1 MATSPA
7 GVVSQ
12 TRLRGAVD
20 VGVELSGTPIGRTTS
35 DTSKET
41 ESTHKR
47 TRAVGSLAHVAATA
61 LRRKNIGIRALVAF
75 VILLFT
81 SAGVLKITRRVLFAV
96 DLKGHCDSLD
106 PSARVALLL
115 AGSPHA
121 FNRTHCSFSKHV
133 IAPLRARGHPVD
145 VFFSSTEILKTTKE
159 SGAGKAAMKNL
170 EREHD
175 ISFTLVDMASRGFPE
190 SCFDNLRA
198 RYGGIR
204 SEGTLGVG
212 VTLAESDAK
221 KTDKED
227 NVERTS
233 FDTSPDVI
241 RSFLKRLRARAVADA
256 SRKYSGKKHDWII
269 VSDPSSSFGDD
280 VPVDRLCLVP
290 GGRRAHFPW
299 VKSRGGVNDRF
310 AMGAAQG
317 MSELVDLYSA
327 LCPTEILKTTKESGA
342 GKAAMKN
349 LEREHDISFTL
360 VDMAS
365 RGFPESCFD
374 NLRARYGGIRSEGT
388 LGVGV
393 TLAESD
399 AKKTDKEDN
408 VERTSFDTSPD
419 VIRSFLKRLRAR
431 AVADASRKYSGKKHD
446 WIIVSDPS
454 SSFGDDVPVD
464 RLCLVPGGRRA
475 HFPWVKSRG
484 GVNDRFAMGAA
495 QGMSELVDLYSA
507 LCPEDTTF
515 DVKDPSGGV
524 LGNIG
529 EVVGAMMGN
538 LDEASRKNKR
548 DSIASSIPRGVDSTE
563 RLVQWHMRKRHV
575 LVDTDALYR
584 FVPYETPVDK
594 NRRLDDREWP
604 NARLGRSAF
613 NPSQADFSQIVEE
626 VERCPERNT
635 DE

>member
-41 ESTHKR
+41 DSTHKR

-327 LCPTEILKTTKESGA
+327 LCP
-342 GKAAMKN
+342 
-349 LEREHDISFTL
+349 
-360 VDMAS
+360 
-365 RGFPESCFD
+365 
-374 NLRARYGGIRSEGT
+374 
-388 LGVGV
+388 
-393 TLAESD
+393 
-399 AKKTDKEDN
+399 
-408 VERTSFDTSPD
+408 
-419 VIRSFLKRLRAR
+419 
-431 AVADASRKYSGKKHD
+431 
-446 WIIVSDPS
+446 
-454 SSFGDDVPVD
+454 
-464 RLCLVPGGRRA
+464 
-475 HFPWVKSRG
+475 
-484 GVNDRFAMGAA
+484 
-495 QGMSELVDLYSA
+495 
-507 LCPEDTTF
+507 EDTTF
-515 DVKDPSGGV
+515 DVKDSSGGV

-529 EVVGAMMGN
+529 EVVGAMMGS